1 MIIVAIAHLL
11 AGHYVKYSPFDRL
24 TEILGDLDPESA
36 IFLVDAFAELYGRDL
51 ANLRRLTY
59 QIIY

>member
-11 AGHYVKYSPFDRL
+11 AGHYVKYSPLDRL
-24 TEILGDLDPESA
+24 TEILRDLNPESA

-51 ANLRRLTY
+51 ANLRR
-59 QIIY
+59 